1 MKGSLVP
8 KLSDFV
14 PIVGG
19 DKYLSRCT
27 KNYNIL
33 KAEGA
38 KVKELSHYG
47 MKALAI
53 TGALWIYNVALLE
66 GALIVGLS
74 GLAKLLEK

>member
-1 MKGSLVP
+1 MKSSLVP

-14 PIVGG
+14 PIIGG
-19 DKYLSRCT
+19 DKYLDRCI
-27 KNYNIL
+27 KNYDLL

-38 KVKELSHYG
+38 KLKEVSHYG
-47 MKALAI
+47 MKALAV
-53 TGALWIYNVALLE
+53 TGVLWVYNVALLE